1 MSMHPNRTAHRLAS
15 ILLLLLSSCVTGWS
29 GTIVVDLAGYV
40 SSFGGSTAT
49 TVTSNSVVGPINNV
63 PPLTPGTTTVIPEG
77 TPFTAR
83 FTYNT
88 DLMPAATN
96 VDSGIVNGGTTFPT
110 HAEQGAIQWTTFSVS
125 LAGHTFDTLP
135 RSTDAAPTAVFPQ
148 SAVVIDPLSYGNRVA
163 YGDATLFTSEA
174 FHGASSMR
182 TSYFFFDPNNP
193 AALGFSLFRGGNFH
207 FTIYRSDFL
216 NQPFLPAGPG
226 IPESFQWADQFDP
239 NFGGDFGFLQ
249 FSYGESESRTFQDGN
264 DLLLEASFRSTSGL
278 LRVTSAVAYEAPVPE
293 PSAMMLMSIGLA
305 ALVARRRFR

>member
-1 MSMHPNRTAHRLAS
+1 MPTLATRTMVRFALMLTALLA
-15 ILLLLLSSCVTGWS
+15 TGAPGWS

-49 TVTSNSVVGPINNV
+49 TVTSNSVLGPIDNV

-96 VDSGIVNGGTTFPT
+96 ADSGSVNGGTTFPT
-110 HAEQGAIQWTTFSVS
+110 HAEQGAIQWTTFSLS

-135 RSTDAAPTAVFPQ
+135 RSSDAAPTPVFPQ
-148 SAVVIDPLSYGNRVA
+148 TSSVIDPLSYGNRVA
-163 YGDATLFTSEA
+163 YGDATVFNSEA
-174 FHGASSMR
+174 FHGTSSIR
-182 TSYFFFDPNNP
+182 TNYFFFDPNDP
-193 AALGFSLFRGGNFH
+193 AALGFAIFRGGEFR
-207 FTIYRSDFL
+207 FTLYRNHFL

-239 NFGGDFGFLQ
+239 NFGGDFGLLQ
-249 FSYGESESRTFQDGN
+249 FNYGESESRTFQEGSDV
-264 DLLLEASFRSTSGL
+264 LLEASFRSTSGL

-305 ALVARRRFR
+305 ALVVRRRFR